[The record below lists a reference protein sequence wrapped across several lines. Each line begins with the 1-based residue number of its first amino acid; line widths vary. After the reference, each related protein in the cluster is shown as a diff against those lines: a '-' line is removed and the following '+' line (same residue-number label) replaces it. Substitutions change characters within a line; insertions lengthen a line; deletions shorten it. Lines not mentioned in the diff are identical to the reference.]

1 MTVENTTE
9 TYMFDPRWP
18 EAKMPIKN
26 SGDHATV
33 DHRDQCALHA
43 FELGMSEEDVRQF
56 LLSAQWIMQ
65 PQSIPPLL
73 NKARRDRNGIRQ
85 RVHNKKPASNL
96 LAPHFV
102 GDDTISALVEALKPI
117 FEDAQKWRKLQNM
130 MEK

>member
-9 TYMFDPRWP
+9 KYTFDPRWP

-26 SGDHATV
+26 SGDHATI

-43 FELGMSEEDVRQF
+43 FELGMSQEDVRQF

-73 NKARRDRNGIRQ
+73 NKARRDRTGISQ
-85 RVHNKKPASNL
+85 RVHNKKSTTNL
-96 LAPHFV
+96 LGPDFG
-102 GDDTISALVEALKPI
+102 GDDIISALVEALKPI
-117 FEDAQKWRKLQNM
+117 VEDAQKWRQLQNM

>member
-43 FELGMSEEDVRQF
+43 YELGMSQEDVRRF
-56 LLSAQWIMQ
+56 LLSAQWTMQ
-65 PQSIPPLL
+65 PQSIAPLL
-73 NKARRDRNGIRQ
+73 NKARRERTGVSQ
-85 RVHNKKPASNL
+85 RVHNKQPASNL
-96 LAPHFV
+96 LAPDFV
-102 GDDTISALVEALKPI
+102 GDDTISALVTALKPI